1 MIMKAVLYEGNGR
14 FSLEDVPA
22 REPGNGEVT
31 VKIAFCGICGS
42 DIHIARGEWDERI
55 ATFPRVIGHEATG
68 VIVKT
73 GEGVKDWETGD
84 RVVIRPLKTCGT
96 CPECLSGDSN
106 VCRQV
111 KYLGIEEDGAF
122 QNCWTVSAE
131 ILHRCPDNVS
141 DEHGALT
148 EPLAVCCHAVS
159 RSGLKN
165 GDTAVVIG
173 GGPIGLM
180 TAVVLQSKGVRV
192 LVSELTEARL
202 ENCRRMGIA
211 CLNPGEEN
219 LNGAVDKLTGGYG
232 VDAVFEASGS
242 QAGLTVAPELCRPN
256 GKIVT
261 VATYA
266 RPMEVSIRD
275 MHFKQVVMIT
285 TRAYRKEDFD
295 EALDMISKKRFDCDK
310 LISRIMPLQE
320 LEEGLK
326 LCSSGADAVKVLIDC
341 QSIH

>member
-1 MIMKAVLYEGNGR
+1 MKAVLYEGNGS
-14 FSLEDVPA
+14 FSLGEA
-22 REPGNGEVT
+22 AAKEPGAGEVM
-31 VKIAFCGICGS
+31 VRIAFCGICGS
-42 DIHIARGEWDERI
+42 DVHIAKGQWDDRI
-55 ATFPRVIGHEATG
+55 ATFPRVIGHEASG
-68 VIVKT
+68 EIVKT
-73 GEGVKDWETGD
+73 GEGVKDWKEGD
-84 RVVIRPLKTCGT
+84 RVVIRPLKTCGV

-122 QNCWTVSAE
+122 QNYWTVSAE
-131 ILHRCPDNVS
+131 ILHRCPDDVS
-141 DEHGALT
+141 DEHGALA

-159 RSGLKN
+159 RSGLN
-165 GDTAVVIG
+165 TGDTAVVIG

-180 TAVVLQSKGVRV
+180 TAVILKSKGIQV

-202 ENCRRMGIA
+202 ENCRKMGIS
-211 CLNPGEEN
+211 CVNPTEEN
-219 LNGAVDKLTGGYG
+219 LNGAVGNMTGGYG

-242 QAGLTVAPELCRPN
+242 QAGLKVAPELCHPN

-266 RPMEVSIRD
+266 KPMEVSIRD

-295 EALDMISKKRFDCDK
+295 EALDMISRKFFDCDK
-310 LISRIMPLQE
+310 LISRIMPLE
-320 LEEGLK
+320 KLEEGLK
-326 LCSSGADAVKVLIDC
+326 LCSSGTDVVKVLIDC